1 MPNRPLRPCG
11 QPGCPEL
18 VSGGYCDKH
27 KKQVRQYTSR
37 EVQLQNAVMEVD
49 GSEPGKDI

>member
-1 MPNRPLRPCG
+1 VVVIVISIRNRL
-11 QPGCPEL
+11 
-18 VSGGYCDKH
+18 DNT
-27 KKQVRQYTSR
+27 TSR